1 MTALDLIKYLVI
13 ILFPLKNLPVQKDL
27 VSTQGRN
34 SAKLPQISFQEE
46 VCLLWLFIV
55 IGEPLI

>member
-46 VCLLWLFIV
+46 VCLLWLF
-55 IGEPLI
+55 LL